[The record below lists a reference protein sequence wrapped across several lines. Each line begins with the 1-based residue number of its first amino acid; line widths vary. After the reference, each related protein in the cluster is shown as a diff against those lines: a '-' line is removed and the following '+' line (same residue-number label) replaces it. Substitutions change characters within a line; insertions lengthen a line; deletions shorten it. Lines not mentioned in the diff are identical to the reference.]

1 MTIKQL
7 KKYHSIKVQMNVLK
21 ANRDDLI
28 VRSAGGVGAGV
39 KGSGTS
45 NPVADISEKRAKL
58 DERIEKLQAEL
69 DEIEAYING
78 CEECIGIMLKWHY
91 IQGKTWVN
99 IALRAGGKN
108 TEDSVRKQCHRYVKK
123 NP

>member
-21 ANRDDLI
+21 ANLYDLI

-58 DERIEKLQAEL
+58 DERIKKLQAEL

-91 IQGKTWVN
+91 IQGKSWTSIVP
-99 IALRAGGKN
+99 RTGGNN
-108 TEDSVRKQCHRYVKK
+108 TEDSVRMMCHRYVRR
-123 NP
+123 NS

>member
-7 KKYHSIKVQMNVLK
+7 KQYHSKKVQINVLK

-28 VRSAGGVGAGV
+28 VRSGGVGAGI
-39 KGSGTS
+39 KSSGTP

-58 DERIEKLQAEL
+58 DERIEKLQCEL
-69 DEIEAYING
+69 DEIEGYINR

-91 IQGKTWVN
+91 IQGKSWTS
-99 IALRAGGKN
+99 IAIRTGGNN
-108 TEDSVRKQCHRYVKK
+108 TEDSVRMMCHRYVRK
-123 NP
+123 NS